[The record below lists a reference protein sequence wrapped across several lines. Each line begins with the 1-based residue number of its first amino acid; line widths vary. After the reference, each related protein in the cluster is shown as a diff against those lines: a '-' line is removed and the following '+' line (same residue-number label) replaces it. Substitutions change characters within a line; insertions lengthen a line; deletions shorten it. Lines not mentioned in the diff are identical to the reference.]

1 MQHDVRPVIWILGS
15 NENKIMEIGAD
26 GASVTFG
33 EDVIRESYKHDI
45 FSLFDMQH
53 DIMYSL
59 DLNNGEIIIN
69 GVPICP
75 SKEVN
80 GRLIPLSGRKIDYRA
95 GLTQFK
101 ECIPIEV
108 FVDKDIKPMTF
119 NMGYKV
125 DLSKCGISYNTEAY
139 SSTVVRAMV
148 LLSIHIRDMKPRIS
162 ITITERRTLKNGE
175 EVMVR
180 V

>member
-1 MQHDVRPVIWILGS
+1 MQHNVRPVIWILGS
-15 NENKIMEIGAD
+15 DDRKIMEINGNGD
-26 GASVTFG
+26 SVTFG
-33 EDVIRESYKHDI
+33 EEIIRESYNHDI

-53 DIMYSL
+53 DIMYSI

-80 GRLIPLSGRKIDYRA
+80 GRLLPISGMNVDYRA

-119 NMGYKV
+119 NMGYKI
-125 DLSKCGISYNTEAY
+125 DLSQCKMVYNTDSY
-139 SSTVVRAMV
+139 QSQVIRAMV
-148 LLSIHIRDMKPRIS
+148 LLSIHIRDMKPRMS
-162 ITITERRTLKNGE
+162 ITITEKRTLKNGE
-175 EVMVR
+175 EVMVK